1 MRYAIMLCSLALAV
15 TLCRADL
22 IVTPSAPKIT
32 GNKTVVTLG
41 LKNTFAQP
49 IESARAIVFLLDE
62 KGKMV
67 GQSTKW
73 VIGGGK
79 DAPKMAAGATNIF
92 NFVITSAEPLT
103 STNLTAKVSFS
114 RVVLEGGKLTNPSKE
129 VTVEQSK
136 NN

>member
-1 MRYAIMLCSLALAV
+1 MFCCLSLVV

-22 IVTPSAPKIT
+22 IVTPSTPKIT
-32 GNKTVVTLG
+32 GNKTVVTLE

-62 KGKMV
+62 KGEMV

-79 DAPKMAAGATNIF
+79 DAPNLAAGATNVF

-114 RVVLEGGKLTNPSKE
+114 RLVLEGGILTNPNKA
-129 VTVEQSK
+129 VAVEQLK
-136 NN
+136 K

>member
-1 MRYAIMLCSLALAV
+1 MKQAIMLCSLALAV

-41 LKNTFAQP
+41 LKNTFSQP

-73 VIGGGK
+73 GIGGSPSERGL
-79 DAPKMAAGATNIF
+79 AAGATNVF
-92 NFVITSAEPLT
+92 NFVITSTQPLT
-103 STNLTAKVSFS
+103 STNLTAKVSFE
-114 RVVLEGGKLTNPSKE
+114 RLILEGGKLTNPNKV
-129 VTVEQSK
+129 VTVEQLK
-136 NN
+136 K